1 MVYLKKRSVDR
12 LDVSPPLY
20 LARVCP
26 IGPRRVGRVVVCI
39 QLIEEEF
46 KVSNILLKLSFH
58 RIELEYVRRWM
69 CALDMSRAL
78 HGDTVASGTKLA

>member
-46 KVSNILLKLSFH
+46 KVSNVLLKLNFVYF
-58 RIELEYVRRWM
+58 R
-69 CALDMSRAL
+69 
-78 HGDTVASGTKLA
+78 KLMVYLKKSSV

>member
-46 KVSNILLKLSFH
+46 KVSNILLKLIFH
-58 RIELEYVRRWM
+58 RIEYVRRWM
-69 CALDMSRAL
+69 CALDMSSAL
-78 HGDTVASGTKLA
+78 HGDTVASGTKHA